1 MSIRNGKYGPYI
13 FYKSKQMKRPQFLKL
28 RGFKLEDGEDYETC
42 DIERLT
48 TWIEETYSV

>member
-13 FYKSKQMKRPQFLKL
+13 FYKTTKMKRPQFLKL
-28 RGFKLEDGEDYETC
+28 KGFKLEDGEDYETC

>member
-13 FYKSKQMKRPQFLKL
+13 FYKTKHMKRPQFLKL
-28 RGFKLEDGEDYETC
+28 KGFKLDDGEDYDTC
-42 DIERLT
+42 DIEKLT